1 MSSIQDVEECDA
13 TNAKLKNK
21 RAVYKNYRNYFIKF
35 LLPMLTAEPV
45 AINAEAGCCVR

>member
-13 TNAKLKNK
+13 TNAKLKNNK
-21 RAVYKNYRNYFIKF
+21 AGDKNYRNYFIRF

-45 AINAEAGCCVR
+45 AINAEAGCWVR